1 MSLNDMINKAKQLQE
16 NIQHLKAQ
24 GQSGAGLVKLEIN
37 GRHELEN
44 IDIDLS
50 LLNPDQKEV
59 LEDLIRA
66 ALNNANANLESSLKT
81 QMQSLTGGLKLP
93 F

>member
-16 NIQHLKAQ
+16 NIQHLKAE